1 MTNINDHSIYLLENY
16 LKNLD
21 TNWWKS
27 SFYILSW
34 PKDIWK
40 TELLVNLAKKEL
52 WDFYLNDFL
61 YIKDFS
67 KYLWKEHELKIEY
80 KDDNPVSKELLQE
93 YDYEDLWVREIT
105 QWLSKSF
112 AWTKKIL
119 LIENIERM
127 NKSAMN
133 AFLKTCEE
141 PFPNR
146 IILATTSNKSRLLD
160 TVLSRAIVIPF
171 FEWSY
176 EDLLSRCE
184 EMWYFVWENELK
196 SFVSCMCMGKIW
208 TLDYLHERISWDD
221 ELKNVFKQIIDI
233 LESGTIWV
241 QYKSLLYIANNWLVE
256 PFLDWLIWYYILNN
270 KFDDAEKWL
279 NVRKYLW
286 TNVKVDHLLFSG
298 LI

>member
-1 MTNINDHSIYLLENY
+1 MVNINEHSEHLLETY

-21 TNWWKS
+21 LNLWKS

-40 TELLVNLAKKEL
+40 TEIAINLVKKEL
-52 WDFYLNDFL
+52 WNYFLNDFL
-61 YIKDFS
+61 HIKDFS

-80 KDDNPVSKELLQE
+80 KDDNPVSKELLQQ

-160 TVLSRAIVIPF
+160 TILSRAIVIPF
-171 FEWSY
+171 FERSY
-176 EDLLSRCE
+176 DDLLHYCE
-184 EMWYFVWENELK
+184 EKWYFEWEKGIKE
-196 SFVSCMCMGKIW
+196 FVCYMCMGKIW
-208 TLDYLHERISWDD
+208 TLDYLHEKIIGDE
-221 ELKNVFKQIIDI
+221 ELKSVFNRIIDV
-233 LESGTIWV
+233 LENWNIGA
-241 QYKSLLYIANNWLVE
+241 QYKSLLYVANKWLAE
-256 PFLDWLIWYYILNN
+256 PFLDWLVGYYILHE
-270 KFDDAEKWL
+270 KFDNAEKWL
-279 NVRKYLW
+279 NVRKYIW
-286 TNVKVDHLLFSG
+286 TNVKIDHLLFGG